1 MNNERTVVLENRGV
15 SPIGLKDTQGRTYNL
30 SLGAK
35 MRISEA
41 SLQDILDYPAS
52 RILFNE
58 DKAKVS
64 NISRDKLF
72 NMGLTEEEIDLY
84 LLEEKKPVVV
94 ITETLKEEAEEEV
107 IEIEIPEIKEEVKP
121 EVKEEVKTAPKST
134 PKNTAA
140 KKKVTNKK
148 SK

>member
-1 MNNERTVVLENRGV
+1 MNNERTVILENKGE

-30 SLGAK
+30 AIGAK

-52 RILFNE
+52 RVLFDE

-64 NISRDKLF
+64 NITRDKLF
-72 NMGLTEEEIDLY
+72 SMGLTEDEIDLY
-84 LLEEKKPVVV
+84 LLEEAKPVVV
-94 ITETLKEEAEEEV
+94 IKEEIEDEAEE
-107 IEIEIPEIKEEVKP
+107 IIEIPVP
-121 EVKEEVKTAPKST
+121 EVKEEVKPVKKAAPKT
-134 PKNTAA
+134 NTT
-140 KKKVTNKK
+140 KKKSTVKK

>member
-1 MNNERTVVLENRGV
+1 MNNERTVILENKGT

-30 SLGAK
+30 AVGAK

-52 RILFNE
+52 RVLFDE

-64 NISRDKLF
+64 NITRDKLF
-72 NMGLTEEEIDLY
+72 SMGLTEDEIDLY
-84 LLEEKKPVVV
+84 LLEEAKPVVV
-94 ITETLKEEAEEEV
+94 IKEEIEDEAEE
-107 IEIEIPEIKEEVKP
+107 IIEIPVP
-121 EVKEEVKTAPKST
+121 EVKEEVKPVKKAAPKT
-134 PKNTAA
+134 NTT
-140 KKKVTNKK
+140 KKKSTVKK

>member
-1 MNNERTVVLENRGV
+1 MNNERTVILENKGV

-58 DKAKVS
+58 NKAKVS
-64 NISRDKLF
+64 NISREKLF
-72 NMGLTEEEIDLY
+72 NMGLTEDEIDLY
-84 LLEEKKPVVV
+84 LLEEAKPVVIV
-94 ITETLKEEAEEEV
+94 KEEIEAEEEE
-107 IEIEIPEIKEEVKP
+107 IIEIPVP
-121 EVKEEVKTAPKST
+121 EVKEEEVKPVKKAAPKT
-134 PKNTAA
+134 TTA
-140 KKKVTNKK
+140 KKKNTVKK

>member
-1 MNNERTVVLENRGV
+1 MNNERTVILENKGT

-52 RILFNE
+52 RVLFDE

-64 NISRDKLF
+64 NITRDKLF
-72 NMGLTEEEIDLY
+72 SMGLTEDEIDLY
-84 LLEEKKPVVV
+84 LLEEAKPVVV
-94 ITETLKEEAEEEV
+94 IKEEIEDEAEE
-107 IEIEIPEIKEEVKP
+107 IIEIPVP
-121 EVKEEVKTAPKST
+121 EVKEEVKPVKKAAPKT
-134 PKNTAA
+134 NTT
-140 KKKVTNKK
+140 KKKSTVKK

>member
-1 MNNERTVVLENRGV
+1 MNNERTVILENKGT

-30 SLGAK
+30 AVGAK

-52 RILFNE
+52 RVLFDE

-64 NISRDKLF
+64 NITRDKLF
-72 NMGLTEEEIDLY
+72 SMGLTEDEIDLY
-84 LLEEKKPVVV
+84 LLEEVKPVVV
-94 ITETLKEEAEEEV
+94 IKEEIEDEAEE
-107 IEIEIPEIKEEVKP
+107 IIEIPVP
-121 EVKEEVKTAPKST
+121 EVKEEVKPVKKAAPKT
-134 PKNTAA
+134 NTT
-140 KKKVTNKK
+140 KKKSTVKK

>member
-1 MNNERTVVLENRGV
+1 MNNERTVILENKGT

-30 SLGAK
+30 AVGAK

-52 RILFNE
+52 RVLFDE

-64 NISRDKLF
+64 NITRDKLF
-72 NMGLTEEEIDLY
+72 SMGLTEDEIDLY
-84 LLEEKKPVVV
+84 LLEEAKPVVV
-94 ITETLKEEAEEEV
+94 IKEEIEDETEE
-107 IEIEIPEIKEEVKP
+107 IIEIPVP
-121 EVKEEVKTAPKST
+121 EVKEEVKPVKKAAPKT
-134 PKNTAA
+134 NTT
-140 KKKVTNKK
+140 KKKSTVKK

>member
-1 MNNERTVVLENRGV
+1 MNNERTVILENKGE

-30 SLGAK
+30 AIGAK

-52 RILFNE
+52 RVLFDE

-64 NISRDKLF
+64 NITRDKLF
-72 NMGLTEEEIDLY
+72 SMGLTEDEIDLY
-84 LLEEKKPVVV
+84 LLEEAKPVVV
-94 ITETLKEEAEEEV
+94 IKEEIEDEAEE
-107 IEIEIPEIKEEVKP
+107 IIEIPVP
-121 EVKEEVKTAPKST
+121 EVKEEVKPVKKAAQKTNTTKKKST
-134 PKNTAA
+134 
-140 KKKVTNKK
+140 VKK

>member
-1 MNNERTVVLENRGV
+1 MNNERTVILENKGV

-64 NISRDKLF
+64 NISREKLF
-72 NMGLTEEEIDLY
+72 NMGLTEDEIDLY
-84 LLEEKKPVVV
+84 LLEEAKPVIVV
-94 ITETLKEEAEEEV
+94 KEEIEAEEEE
-107 IEIEIPEIKEEVKP
+107 IIEIPVP
-121 EVKEEVKTAPKST
+121 EVKEEEVKPVKKAAPKT
-134 PKNTAA
+134 TTA
-140 KKKVTNKK
+140 KKKNTVKK

>member
-1 MNNERTVVLENRGV
+1 MNNERTVILENKGT

-52 RILFNE
+52 RVLFDE

-64 NISRDKLF
+64 NITRDKLF
-72 NMGLTEEEIDLY
+72 SMGLTEDEIDLY
-84 LLEEKKPVVV
+84 LLEEAKPVVV
-94 ITETLKEEAEEEV
+94 IKEEIEEEAEE
-107 IEIEIPEIKEEVKP
+107 IIEIPVP
-121 EVKEEVKTAPKST
+121 EVKEEVKPVKKAAPKT
-134 PKNTAA
+134 NTT
-140 KKKVTNKK
+140 KKKSTVKK

>member
-1 MNNERTVVLENRGV
+1 MNNERTVILENKGT

-30 SLGAK
+30 AVGAK

-52 RILFNE
+52 RVLFDE

-64 NISRDKLF
+64 NITRDKLF
-72 NMGLTEEEIDLY
+72 NMGLTEDEIDLY
-84 LLEEKKPVVV
+84 LLEEAKPVVV
-94 ITETLKEEAEEEV
+94 IKEEIEDEAEE
-107 IEIEIPEIKEEVKP
+107 IIEIPVP
-121 EVKEEVKTAPKST
+121 EVKEEVKPVKKAAPKT
-134 PKNTAA
+134 NTT
-140 KKKVTNKK
+140 KKKSTVKK